1 MLTLSYSKSYCLNS
15 SPLRGIENDSIL
27 VPIDYIK
34 TANKKLIELKYL
46 KREVALKD
54 SIIVLNNAKYDALDV
69 EVYELQKKLD
79 ESNKDIESLNK
90 KLLRSDKKYKFS
102 SGCAIISVATTILL
116 ILFK

>member
-1 MLTLSYSKSYCLNS
+1 MND
-15 SPLRGIENDSIL
+15 SPLRGIKNDSIL

-79 ESNKDIESLNK
+79 ESNKDVEALNK
-90 KLLRSDKKYKFS
+90 KLLRSKNKYKFS
-102 SGCAIISVATTILL
+102 SGCAIVSVATTILL